1 MSHRFRIRRV
11 LSGAFRVAVTVL
23 LVTSFAEFAAALSP
37 DNQDRDGDKGIETP
51 AGENERTEAIRVVY
65 DPETGEVVSVPAREP
80 GILSETLARALT
92 RSAEGLRVFEL
103 ENGGKGVH
111 LGGRYQHAY
120 MVRIGPDG
128 SFETFCTEHS
138 HGAEEFL
145 KSRSSGVTPEPRNK

>member
-1 MSHRFRIRRV
+1 MSHCFRDRRILSAIRI
-11 LSGAFRVAVTVL
+11 
-23 LVTSFAEFAAALSP
+23 AAAVLWIVSSVQAIGASSP
-37 DNQDRDGDKGIETP
+37 EDPKEAAKQGVEERAAER
-51 AGENERTEAIRVVY
+51 AGTKTIRVIY
-65 DPETGEVVSVPAREP
+65 DPETGEVVSVPVREP
-80 GILSETLARALT
+80 GILSEALARALT

-128 SFETFCTEHS
+128 SLETYCTEHS
-138 HGAEEFL
+138 HGSEKFL